1 MRNNPASSIFSHR
14 VQVLLVTWLSL
25 CWLLGSRV
33 FALDGLLLLLR
44 RKALRVP
51 LAQHH
56 GIVRV
61 ANARA
66 HRSKLQLVLS
76 FARLEQLLCRN
87 AALLLSSSGLVRAAP
102 VLYRAL
108 LAELLAPSGAA
119 LWSRGSRCSS
129 RSRLLALLLRLARAL
144 LTALCSLLGLLLEHV
159 LHALVAELLRL
170 PVHLAQGGLAPSL
183 ALVGLFL
190 GVEIVRRSWR
200 RSSLRWGR
208 WLCFGI
214 CRGTSGRRACS
225 AAVGVAGLVQ
235 KGLGG

>member
-102 VLYRAL
+102 VLYQAL
-108 LAELLAPSGAA
+108 LVELLAPSGAA
-119 LWSRGSRCSS
+119 LWSRGSPCSS
-129 RSRLLALLLRLARAL
+129 RSRLLALLLRLPPAP

-170 PVHLAQGGLAPSL
+170 PVHLAQGGEEA
-183 ALVGLFL
+183 
-190 GVEIVRRSWR
+190 RRSEEHT
-200 RSSLRWGR
+200 SELQSHSD
-208 WLCFGI
+208 I
-214 CRGTSGRRACS
+214 VCR
-225 AAVGVAGLVQ
+225 LLLE
-235 KGLGG
+235 KKK